1 MLNTSR
7 KAEYKQP
14 ELAFETVESD
24 LICQSPGGAGG
35 HGETGEGDD
44 PLD

>member
-1 MLNTSR
+1 MLNTSC

-14 ELAFETVESD
+14 ALDIKTVDTSCI
-24 LICQSPGGAGG
+24 LCQSPGGAGG
-35 HGETGEGDD
+35 HGEPGQGD